1 MRKIISILLATA
13 ILSSTIP
20 SITNLATDNK
30 STFTSG
36 EVDNITKFIDK
47 DDYSINNS
55 QRL

>member
-30 STFTSG
+30 STLQV
-36 EVDNITKFIDK
+36 EK
-47 DDYSINNS
+47 
-55 QRL
+55 